1 MKRNWTPLIISLILT
16 ILLIIAVFFVFI
28 FQTKEREQ
36 PISKAFITV
45 IPAPTSTPN
54 IGLTIVPT
62 PTIEITITPTNNY
75 KFLIGDYVQIS
86 GTSGDGLR
94 LRSNPGI
101 NTSVNF
107 IGMDSEVF
115 EIKDGPI
122 NQDGYTWWHLQAPYD
137 KNRNGWAVDEFLQ
150 LVTVP

>member
-16 ILLIIAVFFVFI
+16 ILLIIAVFFVLI